1 MLPSANPGVV
11 SWRRVTRTALTALTA
26 ATMVCVA
33 GGAAAAAPS
42 ETPPASDLLRPFTT
56 HRVEGLS
63 LRVQPPGV
71 TVWGEAVRA
80 DGDSVIVGLRSDPD
94 GRTSVLH
101 RATAHRDHAAVQ
113 HDHAAASAS
122 FLAAAAAA
130 GPCSDGA
137 HLTYGHRWGK
147 TYRWRFK
154 RSTRPSGL
162 NKDKVTAAVKN
173 AVINVTGAHNDC
185 QQADQ
190 VGALHRYLGTTY
202 RRPGIGPTSGC
213 GRADGVNVVAFGNL
227 AGGDLAMTCW
237 WTLGG
242 KVVEADVKLN
252 KAEYGWVVTVPKRCS
267 RKWSIEAVA
276 THEFGHVFGLG
287 HVSESTHPALTMSP
301 SIRSCQRSE
310 ASLGLG
316 DLLGLEKKY

>member
-1 MLPSANPGVV
+1 
-11 SWRRVTRTALTALTA
+11 
-26 ATMVCVA
+26 
-33 GGAAAAAPS
+33 
-42 ETPPASDLLRPFTT
+42 
-56 HRVEGLS
+56 
-63 LRVQPPGV
+63 
-71 TVWGEAVRA
+71 
-80 DGDSVIVGLRSDPD
+80 
-94 GRTSVLH
+94 
-101 RATAHRDHAAVQ
+101 
-113 HDHAAASAS
+113 
-122 FLAAAAAA
+122 
-130 GPCSDGA
+130 
-137 HLTYGHRWGK
+137 
-147 TYRWRFK
+147 
-154 RSTRPSGL
+154 
-162 NKDKVTAAVKN
+162 VKN

-185 QQADQ
+185 KQADR

-202 RRPGIGPTSGC
+202 RRPGIGGTSGC

-252 KAEYGWVVTVPKRCS
+252 KADYGWVVNVPKRCS

-287 HVSESTHPALTMSP
+287 HVSEGTHPALTMSP

-316 DLLGLEKKY
+316 DLRGLEKKY

>member
-1 MLPSANPGVV
+1 
-11 SWRRVTRTALTALTA
+11 
-26 ATMVCVA
+26 MVCVA
-33 GGAAAAAPS
+33 GGGAAAAS
-42 ETPPASDLLRPFTT
+42 SVTPPGSDLLRPFTT

-71 TVWGEAVRA
+71 TVWGEAMRA

-94 GRTSVLH
+94 GRTSVLSWPTAH
-101 RATAHRDHAAVQ
+101 HDHDRASAATAAS
-113 HDHAAASAS
+113 AAASAS
-122 FLAAAAAA
+122 VSAAFAAA

-147 TYRWRFK
+147 SYRWRFK
-154 RSTRPSGL
+154 ASTRPGGL
-162 NKDKVTAAVKN
+162 NRDKVIAAVKN

-190 VGALHRYLGTTY
+190 VGAQHTYLGGTNKAA
-202 RRPGIGPTSGC
+202 GIAANSGC
-213 GRADGVNVVAFGNL
+213 GRADGVNAVAFGNL

-252 KAEYGWVVTVPKRCS
+252 KAEYGWVVNVPKRCS

-287 HVSESTHPALTMSP
+287 HVSEATHPALTMSP

>member
-1 MLPSANPGVV
+1 
-11 SWRRVTRTALTALTA
+11 VTTQ
-26 ATMVCVA
+26 
-33 GGAAAAAPS
+33 
-42 ETPPASDLLRPFTT
+42 
-56 HRVEGLS
+56 RVEGLA

-71 TVWGEAVRA
+71 TVWGEAMRA
-80 DGDSVIVGLRSDPD
+80 DGNSVIVGLRSDLD
-94 GRTSVLH
+94 GRTSVLFW
-101 RATAHRDHAAVQ
+101 ATAHHDHAHA
-113 HDHAAASAS
+113 AAASAS
-122 FLAAAAAA
+122 VSAATAA

-137 HLTYGHRWGK
+137 HLTYGHRWGNS
-147 TYRWRFK
+147 YRWRFK
-154 RSTRPSGL
+154 ASTRPGGL
-162 NKDKVTAAVKN
+162 SKDKVTTAVKN

-185 QQADQ
+185 NQTDQ
-190 VGALHRYLGTTY
+190 VGALHRYLGTTFK
-202 RRPGIGPTSGC
+202 RPGIGASSGC

-252 KAEYGWVVTVPKRCS
+252 KAEYGWVVNLPKRCS